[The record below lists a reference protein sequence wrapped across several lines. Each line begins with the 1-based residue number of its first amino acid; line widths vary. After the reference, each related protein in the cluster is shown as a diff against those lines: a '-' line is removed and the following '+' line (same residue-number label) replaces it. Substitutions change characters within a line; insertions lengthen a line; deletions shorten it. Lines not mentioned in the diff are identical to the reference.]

1 MAGFTFARRRSA
13 IICKVTVNSMCGNV
27 TDLQIALGR
36 LKVRKNDSECKT
48 LCAASFEAKSFRNC
62 YKDSPTL
69 LNQFLHFNF
78 YYIMLD
84 SWASQN
90 KRPMS
95 GGCLVKTTQCLGL
108 VMQLHTITC
117 KYDEIQMLFR
127 ENIYVAVRICITDV
141 RLGKENTKHL

>member
-27 TDLQIALGR
+27 TDLQIALRSEKMTVNAKIYASR
-36 LKVRKNDSECKT
+36 LNHSEIAT
-48 LCAASFEAKSFRNC
+48 RTPQLCWI
-62 YKDSPTL
+62 
-69 LNQFLHFNF
+69 NF
-78 YYIMLD
+78 YTSTLHHVWVIRV
-84 SWASQN
+84 AN

-95 GGCLVKTTQCLGL
+95 GGCLVKTTQCLDL

-141 RLGKENTKHL
+141 RLSKENTKQLGDDK